1 MMPRCECSSLEA
13 SSSGCGSGWVRLS
26 LPILCVYTRDAPDTD
41 FAGYP
46 AIPKAGYRISG
57 FCVYFIV
64 ILISGSPQYLSL
76 ASALSSRRKEYQ
88 IQTPFLEAK
97 NLRNFRKEEDE
108 IAVMLWIDMRVLNIV
123 YVNFSEKWKKTS
135 MLAKKLRFVNTV
147 IPVFFIITFLS
158 LCLGFGSGVA
168 F

>member
-1 MMPRCECSSLEA
+1 
-13 SSSGCGSGWVRLS
+13 
-26 LPILCVYTRDAPDTD
+26 
-41 FAGYP
+41 
-46 AIPKAGYRISG
+46 
-57 FCVYFIV
+57 
-64 ILISGSPQYLSL
+64 
-76 ASALSSRRKEYQ
+76 
-88 IQTPFLEAK
+88 
-97 NLRNFRKEEDE
+97 
-108 IAVMLWIDMRVLNIV
+108 MRVLNIV